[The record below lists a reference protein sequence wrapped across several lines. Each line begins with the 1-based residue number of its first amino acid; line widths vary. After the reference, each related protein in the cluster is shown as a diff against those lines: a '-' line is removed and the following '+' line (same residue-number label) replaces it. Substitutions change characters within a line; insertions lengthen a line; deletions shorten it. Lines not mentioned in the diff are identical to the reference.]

1 MRSQEN
7 WIISVDPKIIENAS
21 PKLLHRMGMQA
32 ATYGGTI
39 EGFGMGATGK
49 VNEFHGST
57 KYFREAFDSG
67 DYIRVGELSPKSTK
81 KELQKN
87 YTLKA
92 AIQEVK
98 EKVKASKES

>member
-1 MRSQEN
+1 MCIRDS
-7 WIISVDPKIIENAS
+7 
-21 PKLLHRMGMQA
+21 
-32 ATYGGTI
+32 
-39 EGFGMGATGK
+39 GMGASGK

-67 DYIRVGELSPKSTK
+67 DYIRVGELSPKSSK

-98 EKVKASKES
+98 EKVKASK